1 MLNANIAAESVDKE
15 ALTKAQVLLTE
26 WLGIFGIDTAK
37 LIKQNE
43 TQGDDEIVA
52 LVEQRDEARKNKDWA
67 KSDQLRDQLKQMGVI
82 IEDTPQGTRW
92 IRE

>member
-1 MLNANIAAESVDKE
+1 M
-15 ALTKAQVLLTE
+15 
-26 WLGIFGIDTAK
+26 GIFGIDTAK

-67 KSDQLRDQLKQMGVI
+67 KSDQLRDQLKEMGVI